1 MGTLLGEV
9 IALVSEAFANDVD
22 KGGRPYVLHCFAVM
36 ENARH
41 MGVDSDVYLA
51 AAFAHD
57 LKEDK
62 PDYMDRLVNIA
73 MKYNRIALLSLVD
86 ALTRRP
92 DESYRVFIDRIVKS
106 QNVRLIK
113 IKKGDIKHNSSLT
126 RLKGVTENDINR
138 MKKYQISYLELDR
151 AQKLLENN

>member
-1 MGTLLGEV
+1 
-9 IALVSEAFANDVD
+9 
-22 KGGRPYVLHCFAVM
+22 M

-41 MGVDSDVYLA
+41 MGVHGDVYLA

-62 PDYMDRLVNIA
+62 FEYMDRLVNIA
-73 MKYNRIALLSLVD
+73 MKYSKVSLLHLVD
-86 ALTRRP
+86 QLTRRSG
-92 DESYRVFIDRIVKS
+92 ETYQEFIARIIAT
-106 QNVRLIK
+106 NDLRLIK